1 MLTKVR
7 QTLAH
12 NITILAQKCQDAT
25 SIANEFKQAIR
36 FLLRTG
42 LVLTCSWKEGLRTES
57 HYVAL
62 CPGTGS
68 VD

>member
-1 MLTKVR
+1 MLTKAR

-25 SIANEFKQAIR
+25 SITNEFKQAIR
-36 FLLRTG
+36 FLLRAG
-42 LVLTCSWKEGLRTES
+42 LVLTCSWKGGLRES